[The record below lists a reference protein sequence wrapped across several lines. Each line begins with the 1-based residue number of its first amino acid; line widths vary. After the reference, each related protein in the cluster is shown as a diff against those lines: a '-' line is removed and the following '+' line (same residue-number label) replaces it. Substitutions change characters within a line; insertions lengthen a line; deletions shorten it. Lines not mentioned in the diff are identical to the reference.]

1 MKIVFK
7 YIRIFVRVIGL
18 TSGFKNFTSGQ
29 KVVTSGFA
37 KSASWYTKSVLKAIE
52 VVSGSEKFTS
62 GAVNII
68 FASKIHLNVKIG
80 HFLIKNA
87 IF

>member
-1 MKIVFK
+1 M
-7 YIRIFVRVIGL
+7 VIGL

-37 KSASWYTKSVLKAIE
+37 KSASWYTKSVLEAIE
-52 VVSGSEKFTS
+52 VAPGSEKFTS
-62 GAVNII
+62 GTVNTF
-68 FASKIHLNVKIG
+68 FALKKHINVKID
-80 HFLIKNA
+80 HFLCKNV